1 VGEDG
6 VIAPA
11 ASAGLTVTV
20 LPDEHCDSDAESIT
34 LTEYVAVTAGEA
46 LYAEEAADGIAVV
59 HVPSEYHW

>member
-1 VGEDG
+1 VGDDG

-20 LPDEHCDSDAESIT
+20 LPGEHCDADEESVT
-34 LTEYVAVTAGEA
+34 LTEYVAVTVGEA
-46 LYAEEAADGIAVV
+46 LYADEAADGIVAV

>member
-20 LPDEHCDSDAESIT
+20 LLGEHCDADAESVT

-46 LYAEEAADGIAVV
+46 LYADETADGIAVV
-59 HVPSEYHW
+59 HPPSEYHW